1 MRVAMLG
8 PYSGNLERVSGG
20 PEAVVV
26 QLVDGLRRAGVEVHV
41 VTFDFA
47 GEIDADTTVEQDEVT
62 VHRLRLRRLPR
73 WTGIRVNARLL
84 AKTLRAISPDIAH
97 AHSAGTFADGALAS
111 GLPAIITIHGVIEQE
126 AATERRSGITWRE
139 EMSWRYETW
148 YERHCLRR
156 ARDVI
161 AISPYVADIYR
172 DLTSARMHL
181 VENPVATPY
190 FDLPNLAETATIL
203 CAARVIHRKNT
214 LGLLHAFALVKRDL
228 PEARL
233 RLAGETTSEPGY
245 ASQCR
250 QFVEQNGLAE
260 AVDFLGWMDEAA
272 LREEYSR
279 CRALALLSWQETAP
293 VAIEQAMAAGKP
305 VIASNVGGVRFLVE
319 DGVTGYVTAPDDTAQ
334 QAARL
339 RSVLAESELNRA
351 MGQAGRAAARQ
362 RFHPDVVT
370 AQTINVYQKAISD
383 QRKSL

>member
-1 MRVAMLG
+1 
-8 PYSGNLERVSGG
+8 
-20 PEAVVV
+20 
-26 QLVDGLRRAGVEVHV
+26 
-41 VTFDFA
+41 
-47 GEIDADTTVEQDEVT
+47 VT

-190 FDLPNLAETATIL
+190 FDLPNL
-203 CAARVIHRKNT
+203 
-214 LGLLHAFALVKRDL
+214 
-228 PEARL
+228 
-233 RLAGETTSEPGY
+233 
-245 ASQCR
+245 
-250 QFVEQNGLAE
+250 
-260 AVDFLGWMDEAA
+260 
-272 LREEYSR
+272 
-279 CRALALLSWQETAP
+279 
-293 VAIEQAMAAGKP
+293 
-305 VIASNVGGVRFLVE
+305 
-319 DGVTGYVTAPDDTAQ
+319 
-334 QAARL
+334 
-339 RSVLAESELNRA
+339 
-351 MGQAGRAAARQ
+351 
-362 RFHPDVVT
+362 
-370 AQTINVYQKAISD
+370 
-383 QRKSL
+383 